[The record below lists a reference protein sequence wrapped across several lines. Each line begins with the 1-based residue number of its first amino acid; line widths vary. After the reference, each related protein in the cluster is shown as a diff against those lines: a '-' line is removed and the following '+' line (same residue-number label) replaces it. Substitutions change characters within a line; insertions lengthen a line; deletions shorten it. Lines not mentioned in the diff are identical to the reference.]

1 MTKLSKA
8 KPDNVKAS
16 KLRISFTNVRG
27 LRGNFSSVEAYL
39 ESNKPDVLAL
49 SETNLQE
56 DILDADFSV
65 KGYLPIRRKD
75 STHMLGLGVYIR
87 EGLPM
92 ARDQSLEIENQPF
105 MCFRLALLHST
116 TYMYFLYR
124 SPSSSSC
131 SVVEAVSSSIDKAL
145 IRQPSAKI
153 ICCGDFNIHHIE
165 WLTHSRDIDAAGRL
179 CYNFALTQNLTQM
192 VDFPTHI
199 PDRPDCASHLLD
211 LFLCSNPESCSISAQ
226 PPLGRSDHMVVMA
239 SMDYSIKGAKEH
251 PFHRMAFS
259 YASADWD
266 GFRDYLRDVPWKSVF
281 RCNANKAS
289 KEFSEW
295 VQVGIDCFI
304 PHRKFQ
310 MKPHSLPWF
319 SPACAYAIAHRN
331 HYFHQYHRSGSDENK
346 ALFNGARNRCKKVLE
361 RAKAEYAEATQ
372 QSIASQQIGT
382 RDFWRITNSIL
393 NRGKSTIP
401 PLFNGPEVLTSS
413 KDKANL
419 FANRFASNSTL
430 DDSQHTLPDFSS
442 RTDQE
447 ISTMRITVR
456 MVARIISQLD
466 ASKAIG
472 PDNIP
477 AIVLKK
483 CSAELSPVL
492 SKLYNKCLAES
503 CFPTHWKFSTVVPAY
518 KNSGERSDPGNYRP
532 ISLLP
537 ITSKVFETLI
547 NNRLV
552 KHLEGTGLFSDLQ
565 YGFRAYRSTADLL
578 TVITERV
585 YGSMD
590 VGGETRTVAL
600 DISKAFD
607 RVWHAGLLH
616 KLRAYGVGGCI
627 FSIISSFLRERTM
640 KVVLDGQTSTVYPLS
655 AGVPQ
660 VSVLGPTLF
669 LIFIND
675 LPDEVLSSICI
686 YADDTSAYSS
696 IKTQDAFDRAE
707 MAGSLELDLMGF
719 VEWGEKWCV
728 AFNATKTKLLSFN
741 RHRCYDPCSISM
753 NGKQLEESDSLRLLG
768 ITFTPKLDW
777 KPYVQSIAKQASQR
791 VGSLFRSQRYLT
803 KDALLYLYKA
813 SIRPCMEYCSHLWSG
828 SPKAGCLDLL
838 DRVQKRMLNLIG
850 VDLAH
855 RLDPLSHRRDVASLS
870 LFYKY
875 YHGHCSQEL

>member
-1 MTKLSKA
+1 M
-8 KPDNVKAS
+8 P
-16 KLRISFTNVRG
+16 
-27 LRGNFSSVEAYL
+27 
-39 ESNKPDVLAL
+39 
-49 SETNLQE
+49 
-56 DILDADFSV
+56 
-65 KGYLPIRRKD
+65 
-75 STHMLGLGVYIR
+75 
-87 EGLPM
+87 
-92 ARDQSLEIENQPF
+92 
-105 MCFRLALLHST
+105 
-116 TYMYFLYR
+116 
-124 SPSSSSC
+124 
-131 SVVEAVSSSIDKAL
+131 
-145 IRQPSAKI
+145 
-153 ICCGDFNIHHIE
+153 
-165 WLTHSRDIDAAGRL
+165 
-179 CYNFALTQNLTQM
+179 
-192 VDFPTHI
+192 
-199 PDRPDCASHLLD
+199 
-211 LFLCSNPESCSISAQ
+211 
-226 PPLGRSDHMVVMA
+226 
-239 SMDYSIKGAKEH
+239 AKEH

-266 GFRDYLRDVPWKSVF
+266 GFRDYLRDVRWKSVF

-289 KEFSEW
+289 KKFSEW

-346 ALFNGARNRCKKVLE
+346 ALFNGTRNRCKKILE
-361 RAKAEYAEATQ
+361 CAKAEYAEATQ

-430 DDSQHTLPDFSS
+430 DDSQHTLPDFPS

-466 ASKAIG
+466 ASKATG

-578 TVITERV
+578 TVFTERV

-627 FSIISSFLRERTM
+627 FSIISSFLRERERCSGWSNIHC
-640 KVVLDGQTSTVYPLS
+640 VST
-655 AGVPQ
+655 Q
-660 VSVLGPTLF
+660 
-669 LIFIND
+669 
-675 LPDEVLSSICI
+675 C
-686 YADDTSAYSS
+686 
-696 IKTQDAFDRAE
+696 
-707 MAGSLELDLMGF
+707 
-719 VEWGEKWCV
+719 WG
-728 AFNATKTKLLSFN
+728 AS
-741 RHRCYDPCSISM
+741 
-753 NGKQLEESDSLRLLG
+753 G
-768 ITFTPKLDW
+768 I
-777 KPYVQSIAKQASQR
+777 
-791 VGSLFRSQRYLT
+791 
-803 KDALLYLYKA
+803 
-813 SIRPCMEYCSHLWSG
+813 SIRPYIVPYLH
-828 SPKAGCLDLL
+828 
-838 DRVQKRMLNLIG
+838 Q
-850 VDLAH
+850 
-855 RLDPLSHRRDVASLS
+855 
-870 LFYKY
+870 
-875 YHGHCSQEL
+875 